1 MKEEFVTKK
10 KANEKEATG
19 ENEVKKKKALRK
31 IKSTLLLKNAFT
43 SWYFHFSLLGN
54 RSIWR
59 KKQNFSTITIQYLQ
73 FIAYGSE
80 TVYKNGIQIICW
92 NISNPTVI
100 RTLR

>member
-54 RSIWR
+54 RSI
-59 KKQNFSTITIQYLQ
+59 
-73 FIAYGSE
+73 
-80 TVYKNGIQIICW
+80 
-92 NISNPTVI
+92 
-100 RTLR
+100 